1 MKTRLFS
8 EEKYTAQELLDNL
21 EANSYDVQENHI
33 FLKGFTD
40 EELQEKKEEHL
51 NLSKKL
57 TQLNQKLK
65 SLVEPLKME
74 IKLAVKQREQLI
86 HNITKGGE
94 DTTERVFLFAD
105 YNEKVMGIYDSRGLL
120 ISTRPFTMQ
129 ERQLALNSTKTF
141 HLDSKEAV

>member
-1 MKTRLFS
+1 MKPKLFS
-8 EEKYTAQELLDNL
+8 EHNYTAQELLDNL
-21 EANSYDVQENHI
+21 EANSYNVQENHI

-40 EELQEKKEEHL
+40 EELEEKKEEHL

-57 TQLNQKLK
+57 TQLNAKLK

-86 HNITKGGE
+86 QNIAKGGE
-94 DTTERVFLFAD
+94 DVTERVFLFAD
-105 YNEKVMGIYDSRGLL
+105 YTDKVMGIYDSRALL

-129 ERQLALNSTKTF
+129 ERQLALNSSKTF
-141 HLDSKEAV
+141 HLENREAV